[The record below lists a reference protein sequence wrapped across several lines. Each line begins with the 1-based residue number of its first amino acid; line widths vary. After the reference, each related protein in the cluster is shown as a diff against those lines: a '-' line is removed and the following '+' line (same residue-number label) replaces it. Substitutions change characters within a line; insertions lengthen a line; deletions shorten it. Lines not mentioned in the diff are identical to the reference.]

1 MFLRYPITYSKLLR
15 IYRKT
20 EAISD
25 FVVKRNPKVREIIGS
40 PIIYNHYFHIKIFI
54 GRHFTL

>member
-25 FVVKRNPKVREIIGS
+25 FVVKRSLKVREIIGS
-40 PIIYNHYFHIKIFI
+40 PIIYKPLFSSRY
-54 GRHFTL
+54 